1 MTWTTLLDPEVT
13 RTFVDSDEL
22 HGAWFV
28 PKDWPGK
35 GPSVVME
42 IPECILHASFPQP
55 NGGPVV
61 MVNRP
66 GPNVSVRGLI
76 RSACERAREVHAC
89 IGFMC
94 NTGAQAEGAA
104 TIAGNTLPDY
114 ERVALERMYS
124 CDTRARSNLS

>member
-13 RTFVDSDEL
+13 RVFMDSEQL

-28 PKDWPGK
+28 PRDWPGK

-55 NGGPVV
+55 SDVPVV
-61 MVNRP
+61 IINRP
-66 GPNVSVRGLI
+66 GPSVNVRGLI

-94 NTGAQAEGAA
+94 NTAAQAEGAA

-114 ERVALERMYS
+114 ERVPLERMYS
-124 CDTRARSNLS
+124 GDTRARGNLS